1 MDRYAG
7 YAYGERES
15 IPPEIYRRMILTL
28 RSDFNFSS
36 FLLVRNNAA
45 NDSSS

>member
-1 MDRYAG
+1 MDRYA
-7 YAYGERES
+7 YAGGEDRPQKFIGET
-15 IPPEIYRRMILTL
+15 RMILTL

-45 NDSSS
+45 NDSS